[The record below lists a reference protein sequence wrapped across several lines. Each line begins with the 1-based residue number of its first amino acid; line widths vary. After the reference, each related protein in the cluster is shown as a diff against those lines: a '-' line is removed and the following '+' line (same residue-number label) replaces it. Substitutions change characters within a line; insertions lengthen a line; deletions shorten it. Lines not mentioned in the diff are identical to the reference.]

1 MKRLKTL
8 LLGLLAGVA
17 YALLTMLLVQWSHR
31 TVSIGFVFALPLVM
45 GALPVLLST
54 KAQLRSYVWY
64 LLLPWG
70 SVLLFFYL
78 ALLLELDGI
87 ICLAIIIAPFLVLG
101 SLGAFVF
108 RLIRLRQ
115 RGDTSPRLYLSLALP
130 FAILFLEELPGPQ
143 TYYGTVSTQIV
154 VAADPLTVWE
164 NVKSVRNIRPEE
176 IEPLLIHRIGV
187 PRPLSGDLE
196 GEGVGG
202 VRHIRWEKGIR
213 FREVITD
220 WQEGKGFA
228 YDILINP
235 KDIPPRTLD
244 DHVMIGG
251 QYFDVL
257 RGSYQIEPAGPGLQR
272 ITLSST
278 YRITTTL
285 NGYGKFWADLAF
297 DDFHQVILKVIKKR
311 SEGAEQPLPLP
322 GATQSI
328 PLISHYP

>member
-1 MKRLKTL
+1 MKRLRTL

-17 YALLTMLLVQWSHR
+17 YALLCMLLVQWSHR

-54 KAQLRSYVWY
+54 KAQLRSYLWY

-115 RGDTSPRLYLSLALP
+115 RGDRSPRLYLSLLLP
-130 FAILFLEELPGPQ
+130 LAVLGLEELHRPQ
-143 TYYGTVSTQIV
+143 DQYGTVSTQLLV
-154 VAADPLTVWE
+154 TADRATVWE
-164 NVKSVRNIRPEE
+164 NIKSVSNIQPQE

-187 PRPLSGDLE
+187 PKPLSGDLDRD
-196 GEGVGG
+196 GVGG
-202 VRHIRWEKGIR
+202 IRHIRWEKGIR

-220 WQEGKGFA
+220 WQEGEGFA
-228 YDILINP
+228 YDIIINP
-235 KDIPPRTLD
+235 EDIPPRTLD

-257 RGSYQIEPAGPGLQR
+257 RGSYRIDSLGPNLQR
-272 ITLSST
+272 ITLSS
-278 YRITTTL
+278 
-285 NGYGKFWADLAF
+285 
-297 DDFHQVILKVIKKR
+297 
-311 SEGAEQPLPLP
+311 
-322 GATQSI
+322 
-328 PLISHYP
+328 